1 MSKTKEER
9 KSETHG
15 EEFYS
20 EIGRKGGKIGGPK
33 KSPAPSKGKL
43 QEIIGEV
50 EQSLEDLA
58 SDLESGE
65 FDGDERINLEK
76 VLTKVQEQVE
86 NKAVQGKTVLSVG
99 ELKIVLKAH
108 LADTRKYPDNLTSE
122 EYTVFSAIADRLKLP
137 HDLPLSTAAELVL
150 TMLNQ

>member
-1 MSKTKEER
+1 MSEKEKKKVAESAR
-9 KSETHG
+9 K
-15 EEFYS
+15 
-20 EIGRKGGKIGGPK
+20 
-33 KSPAPSKGKL
+33 APSKGKL
-43 QEIIGEV
+43 QELIGEI
-50 EQSLEDLA
+50 EQSLEDVS
-58 SDLESGE
+58 SDLEGDE
-65 FDGDERINLEK
+65 FDNDERINLEK
-76 VLTKVQEQVE
+76 VLRRVHEQVE
-86 NKAVQGKTVLSVG
+86 NKAVKTALLSVG